1 MNKKEFLSSLKKH
14 LHLLGDKD
22 SDRFIEYYDEM
33 IEDYQ
38 EDGYSEQKAVQ
49 QVGQPAM
56 IAEGIMKEQGIKT
69 VQVPTFG
76 EKATRLS
83 ILILGFPLWG
93 SILATVFLL
102 ILSVYLVIW
111 CIPLVTGTVTLVG
124 LLGGF
129 WSIIGSPFIF
139 QDGLHVVVTQIG
151 VGIFL
156 LGVGLLSGIAT
167 AYLTKLFV
175 QITIQTTKAFIGMFK
190 KKVVRV

>member
-38 EDGYSEQKAVQ
+38 EDGYSEQEAVQ

-102 ILSVYLVIW
+102 ILSVYMVIW

-175 QITIQTTKAFIGMFK
+175 QINIQTTKAFIGTVK

>member
-1 MNKKEFLSSLKKH
+1 MNKKDFLSSLKKH

-38 EDGYSEQKAVQ
+38 EDGYSEQEAVQ

-69 VQVPTFG
+69 VQVQTFG

-102 ILSVYLVIW
+102 ILSVYMVIW
-111 CIPLVTGTVTLVG
+111 CIPLVTGALTLTG

-139 QDGLHVVVTQIG
+139 QDGLHVVVTQVG
-151 VGIFL
+151 VGILL

-175 QITIQTTKAFIGMFK
+175 QMTIQTTKAFMGMFK

>member
-1 MNKKEFLSSLKKH
+1 MNKKEFLASLEKH
-14 LHLLGDKD
+14 LHRLGKKE

-38 EDGYSEQKAVQ
+38 EDGYSEQEAVH
-49 QVGQPAM
+49 QVGQPAI
-56 IAEGIMKEQGIKT
+56 IAEGILKEQGIKT
-69 VQVPTFG
+69 IQVPTFG

-102 ILSVYLVIW
+102 ILSVYMVIW
-111 CIPLVTGTVTLVG
+111 CIPLVTGTMTLVG

-151 VGIFL
+151 VGILL

-175 QITIQTTKAFIGMFK
+175 QVTVQTTKAFMGMFK

>member
-38 EDGYSEQKAVQ
+38 EDGYSEQEAVH

-102 ILSVYLVIW
+102 ILSVYMVIW
-111 CIPLVTGTVTLVG
+111 CIPLVTGALTLTG

-139 QDGLHVVVTQIG
+139 QDGLHVVVTQVG

-175 QITIQTTKAFIGMFK
+175 QITIQTTKAFMGMFK

>member
-1 MNKKEFLSSLKKH
+1 MSSLKKH

-38 EDGYSEQKAVQ
+38 EDGYSEQEAVH

-102 ILSVYLVIW
+102 ILSVYMVIW
-111 CIPLVTGTVTLVG
+111 CIPLVTGTLTLTG

-175 QITIQTTKAFIGMFK
+175 QITIQTTKAFMGMFK
-190 KKVVRV
+190 RRS

>member
-22 SDRFIEYYDEM
+22 SDRFIEYYDEI

-38 EDGYSEQKAVQ
+38 EDGYSEQEAVQ

-156 LGVGLLSGIAT
+156 LGAGLLSGIAT

-175 QITIQTTKAFIGMFK
+175 QMTIQTTKAFIGMFK

>member
-1 MNKKEFLSSLKKH
+1 MNKKEFLASLEKH
-14 LHLLGDKD
+14 LHRLGEKE

-38 EDGYSEQKAVQ
+38 EDGYSEQEAVH
-49 QVGQPAM
+49 QVGQPAI

-69 VQVPTFG
+69 IQVPTFG

-102 ILSVYLVIW
+102 ILSVYMVIW
-111 CIPLVTGTVTLVG
+111 CVPLVTGTMTLVG

-139 QDGLHVVVTQIG
+139 QGGLHVVVTQIG
-151 VGIFL
+151 VGILL

-175 QITIQTTKAFIGMFK
+175 QVTVQTTKAFMGMFK

>member
-22 SDRFIEYYDEM
+22 SDRFIEYYDEI

-38 EDGYSEQKAVQ
+38 EDGYSEQEAVQ

-102 ILSVYLVIW
+102 ILSVYMVIW

-156 LGVGLLSGIAT
+156 LGAGLLSGIAT

>member
-22 SDRFIEYYDEM
+22 SDRFIEYYDEI

-38 EDGYSEQKAVQ
+38 EDGYSEQEAVH

-102 ILSVYLVIW
+102 ILSVYMVIW
-111 CIPLVTGTVTLVG
+111 CIPLVTGALTITG

-139 QDGLHVVVTQIG
+139 QDGLHVVVTQVG
-151 VGIFL
+151 VGILL

-175 QITIQTTKAFIGMFK
+175 QMTIQTTKAFMGMFK

>member
-38 EDGYSEQKAVQ
+38 EDGYSEQEAVH

-69 VQVPTFG
+69 VQVPTLG

-102 ILSVYLVIW
+102 ILSVYMVIW
-111 CIPLVTGTVTLVG
+111 CIPLVTGALTLTG

-139 QDGLHVVVTQIG
+139 QDGLHVVVTQVG

-156 LGVGLLSGIAT
+156 LGAGLLFGIAT

-175 QITIQTTKAFIGMFK
+175 QMTIQTTKAFLGMFK

>member
-1 MNKKEFLSSLKKH
+1 MATVN
-14 LHLLGDKD
+14 
-22 SDRFIEYYDEM
+22 R
-33 IEDYQ
+33 
-38 EDGYSEQKAVQ
+38 
-49 QVGQPAM
+49 QPAM

-102 ILSVYLVIW
+102 ILSVYMVIW
-111 CIPLVTGTVTLVG
+111 CIPLVTGALTLTG

-139 QDGLHVVVTQIG
+139 QDGLHVVVTQVG
-151 VGIFL
+151 VGI
-156 LGVGLLSGIAT
+156 LSGIAT

-175 QITIQTTKAFIGMFK
+175 QMTIQTTKAFMGMFK

>member
-22 SDRFIEYYDEM
+22 SDRFIESYAAM

-38 EDGYSEQKAVQ
+38 EDGYSEQEAVQ

-102 ILSVYLVIW
+102 ILSVYMVIW

-156 LGVGLLSGIAT
+156 LGAGLLSGIAT

-175 QITIQTTKAFIGMFK
+175 QITIQTTKAFMGMFK